1 MCFILG
7 SKDSLKNEHST
18 HSLQKNILGVYTEW
32 HVNEVFEIW
41 LHEFPLGAL
50 RYLKVC

>member
-18 HSLQKNILGVYTEW
+18 HSLQKHFGG
-32 HVNEVFEIW
+32 
-41 LHEFPLGAL
+41 LHKIA
-50 RYLKVC
+50 C